1 MGPGVSGASAKRR
14 RGIARRPEV
23 GGSGGGAFDRARTS
37 VLRKMRSSPVSV
49 FHDVTCAPWRYTSA
63 VPLGDV
69 SFTPG
74 RSPGR
79 VVSSIAEDMG
89 SSGQVATNE
98 VL

>member
-1 MGPGVSGASAKRR
+1 
-14 RGIARRPEV
+14 
-23 GGSGGGAFDRARTS
+23 
-37 VLRKMRSSPVSV
+37 VLRKMSSSPVSV

>member
-1 MGPGVSGASAKRR
+1 
-14 RGIARRPEV
+14 
-23 GGSGGGAFDRARTS
+23 
-37 VLRKMRSSPVSV
+37 
-49 FHDVTCAPWRYTSA
+49 

-74 RSPGR
+74 RLFGR

-89 SSGQVATNE
+89 SSGRVATNE